1 MKQLKRGYM
10 RKVDREAYL
19 NSMREID
26 IHKQIKHKNIINLK
40 AIIDDSQDDKVYM
53 VMEYAG
59 FG

>member
-1 MKQLKRGYM
+1 M

-59 FG
+59 YG